1 MLLNCEGVPLHW
13 PTVFAVAEI
22 RNRHRASNTI
32 ANMLGAVSLFHA
44 FLDEHG
50 IDVSARLENGS
61 LLELG
66 EIEALVR
73 ICGLDRTERKLKNS
87 NVTSEVCGTRLR
99 TIRRYLEWLVKGKL
113 LAADY
118 AHSSSLQ
125 ERARLILSTIS
136 ARIPPSTSERPD
148 PREGLAPEAIKQAI
162 ERFDPQSSNNPWKK
176 EHVRFRNSLIWTIFL
191 YLGVRGGELLGIR
204 VRHIDLRRGTLTI
217 ARQADSH
224 DDPRRRQPNTKTLGR
239 KLELSAPLQRQI
251 TDYILVHRHKLLNAQ
266 RHDFLFVS
274 DSGNPLSTPGL
285 NKIFWVLRT
294 KCPELSRTLTP
305 HVLRHTWNE
314 RFSEEVDARQIAT
327 EVEKKSRSFLMGWVP
342 TSNSAAIYTR
352 RGIRKKAQ
360 EVSLS
365 LQKRLMTENSE

>member
-1 MLLNCEGVPLHW
+1 
-13 PTVFAVAEI
+13 
-22 RNRHRASNTI
+22 
-32 ANMLGAVSLFHA
+32 MLGALSIFHA

-50 IDVSARLENGS
+50 IDVSARLETGS

-73 ICGLDRTERKLKNS
+73 TCGLDRTERKHRNS
-87 NVTSEVCGTRLR
+87 TVISEVCGMRLR

-118 AHSSSLQ
+118 AHSSLLQ

-136 ARIPPSTSERPD
+136 ARIPPSSSERPD
-148 PREGLAPEAIKQAI
+148 PREGLAPEAVKQAM
-162 ERFDPQSSNNPWKK
+162 ERFDPQSPNNPWNS
-176 EHVRFRNSLIWTIFL
+176 EHVRFRNSLIWNIFL

-204 VRHIDLRRGTLTI
+204 VRHIDLQGGTLTI
-217 ARQADSH
+217 VRQADSH
-224 DDPRRRQPNTKTLGR
+224 DDPRRRQPSTKTLGR
-239 KLELSAPLQRQI
+239 KLELSGPLQRQV
-251 TDYILVHRHKLLNAQ
+251 TDYILEHRRKLVNAQ

-285 NKIFWVLRT
+285 NKIFRVLRT
-294 KCPELSRTLTP
+294 KCPEVPRTLTP
-305 HVLRHTWNE
+305 HVLRHTWND
-314 RFSEEVDARQIAT
+314 RFSEEVDARQIAS

-352 RGIRKKAQ
+352 RSIRKKAQ

-365 LQKRLMTENSE
+365 LQNKLMTENSE